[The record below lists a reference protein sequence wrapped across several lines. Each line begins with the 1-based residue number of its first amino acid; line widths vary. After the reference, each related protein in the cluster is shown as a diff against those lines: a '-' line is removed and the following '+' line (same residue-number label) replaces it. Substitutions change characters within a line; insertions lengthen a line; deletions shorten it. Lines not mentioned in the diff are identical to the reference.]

1 MLSAELSGAVQRIFY
16 KNSKFEKTVL
26 EKKSNYLAM
35 FREIK
40 KFDKEN
46 KFNFFQ
52 NFLANLVQSFGQ
64 L

>member
-46 KFNFFQ
+46 KFNFFKI
-52 NFLANLVQSFGQ
+52 F
-64 L
+64 